1 MKQAIKDL
9 YLPDFAFLAGWGR
22 EDETLHGRNVI
33 MHVRSASVVEMLD
46 EEDVLALREG
56 VLTHKFDYINRWGV
70 VEHHVA
76 VLHHS
81 ATLDEA
87 LDAEMIRKKV
97 LVPAVEWYARY
108 LEWEDENIAKEGL

>member
-1 MKQAIKDL
+1 
-9 YLPDFAFLAGWGR
+9 
-22 EDETLHGRNVI
+22 
-33 MHVRSASVVEMLD
+33 
-46 EEDVLALREG
+46 
-56 VLTHKFDYINRWGV
+56 
-70 VEHHVA
+70 VA
-76 VLHHS
+76 VLHYS